1 MLICDLHNPPKNSYR
16 EIDLMNYII
25 SFVDFVLSKHPEAAL
40 VCGGDANL
48 LEMVCLAGISWL
60 ISPHGVTRAWI
71 TERICSSNRADL
83 FGQAYSIHML
93 IKTDFVL
100 SAGLNLEPVRR
111 KVLVRDFREHRKQSF
126 YMALATLDWSDVYNA
141 VDTNKTCLRKRFL
154 Q

>member
-1 MLICDLHNPPKNSYR
+1 MLICDLHNPAKNSYR

-71 TERICSSNRADL
+71 TADL
-83 FGQAYSIHML
+83 FEQPSGSVRSSIFHSYAYQDRLCFIGGTKS
-93 IKTDFVL
+93 
-100 SAGLNLEPVRR
+100 
-111 KVLVRDFREHRKQSF
+111 
-126 YMALATLDWSDVYNA
+126 
-141 VDTNKTCLRKRFL
+141 
-154 Q
+154 